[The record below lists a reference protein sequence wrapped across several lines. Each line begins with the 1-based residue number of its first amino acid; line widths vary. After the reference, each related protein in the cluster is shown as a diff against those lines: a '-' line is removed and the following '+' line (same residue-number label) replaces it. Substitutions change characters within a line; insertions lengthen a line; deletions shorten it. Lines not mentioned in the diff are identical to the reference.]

1 MSDDEKPEF
10 KVSWPEGTQ
19 LRIDK
24 EHLFEMRK
32 ALETQFKYII
42 YKQPG
47 FNKFHSM
54 GKTNFFQ
61 HFRTPDGI
69 DFGVCNLYWDK
80 DANDNIDYA
89 DEYGNIISK
98 QIGGWCVRWFTKAE
112 FDAMGHDNVVGD
124 DPKED
129 EFAESLRKVALAN
142 LKKFQKK
149 HEERKELEDWMSE
162 APPKF
167 LN

>member
-54 GKTNFFQ
+54 GKTNF
-61 HFRTPDGI
+61 
-69 DFGVCNLYWDK
+69 L
-80 DANDNIDYA
+80 
-89 DEYGNIISK
+89 
-98 QIGGWCVRWFTKAE
+98 
-112 FDAMGHDNVVGD
+112 
-124 DPKED
+124 
-129 EFAESLRKVALAN
+129 SLI
-142 LKKFQKK
+142 
-149 HEERKELEDWMSE
+149 HI
-162 APPKF
+162 
-167 LN
+167 

>member
-1 MSDDEKPEF
+1 MVC
-10 KVSWPEGTQ
+10 KVV
-19 LRIDK
+19 
-24 EHLFEMRK
+24 H
-32 ALETQFKYII
+32 
-42 YKQPG
+42 
-47 FNKFHSM
+47 
-54 GKTNFFQ
+54 
-61 HFRTPDGI
+61 
-69 DFGVCNLYWDK
+69 
-80 DANDNIDYA
+80 
-89 DEYGNIISK
+89 
-98 QIGGWCVRWFTKAE
+98 KAE

-162 APPKF
+162 EPPKF